1 MGLKDIT
8 DQHFIDMLR
17 VNLVTPTLLIQSLQ
31 NQFAVGASLIFF
43 SSVAKKKGSYDP
55 SYASAKAGLSGL
67 MHSICNAM
75 PHVRCNMIS
84 LGLVENSPVYNQM
97 TDDFREKHANR
108 MQNKRFIQV
117 KNINSMIEL
126 LLNNESINRA
136 DMALDG
142 GYT

>member
-1 MGLKDIT
+1 
-8 DQHFIDMLR
+8 
-17 VNLVTPTLLIQSLQ
+17 
-31 NQFAVGASLIFF
+31 
-43 SSVAKKKGSYDP
+43 
-55 SYASAKAGLSGL
+55 
-67 MHSICNAM
+67 
-75 PHVRCNMIS
+75 MIS